1 MKQLLGPTTET
12 PNKLKKNN
20 HTGFR
25 ICKILVTITPNNSNN
40 NNNFSYV
47 LTFSTSLPI
56 QDLLI

>member
-1 MKQLLGPTTET
+1 MKQLSGATTET

-25 ICKILVTITPNNSNN
+25 ICKILMTIAPNNSNN